1 MSWGNR
7 IKIIRYIGNYTGILD
22 LIIGIWERRKTK
34 MIKLYREE
42 KTIECAQCRKD
53 IFKGSEDKGPG
64 ILIIIENDNDEIT
77 KVIHS
82 CKGQCDD

>member
-1 MSWGNR
+1 
-7 IKIIRYIGNYTGILD
+7 
-22 LIIGIWERRKTK
+22 